1 VRLTLR
7 MKIIGG
13 FLVAVL
19 ATLVLGLYAASSFS
33 GFADRSEA
41 SARASQEK
49 ISRVAEIESQIILG
63 NLYGASTYN
72 SPTPEGKALAR
83 PLWLE
88 TTAQATE
95 RFMAFRNVGL
105 SPQALAIY
113 NRVSHAVSWNNKL
126 SNSFMRTQF
135 PVPDESVAIPTVQEL
150 MADGGL
156 AADVKQKEMRAGLS
170 ELRTQIASDA
180 SVARA
185 DVKADADGSLQR
197 LGALVA
203 VICLALLAFAVGLS
217 YLLVRRL
224 RSTVQTLNQV
234 AEGDL
239 TARAPEGG
247 SDEVAEMGA
256 ALNSSLNTI
265 HDVVRQI
272 EEDAERLSSLAR
284 EQLVPNH
291 AVSGHAS
298 GTTVVM
304 ADSTRNARELAEMAD
319 NLNAMIM
326 VFQTAKDPEPVA

>member
-7 MKIIGG
+7 MKIVGG

-33 GFADRSEA
+33 AFADRSEA
-41 SARASQEK
+41 SARGSEEK
-49 ISRVAEIESQIILG
+49 VSRIAEIESQFILG
-63 NLYGASTYN
+63 NLYASATFN
-72 SPTPEGKALAR
+72 SQSPEGVAAAR
-83 PLWLE
+83 PQWLE
-88 TTAQATE
+88 NTAQATE
-95 RFMAFRNVGL
+95 RFMALRNAGL
-105 SPQALAIY
+105 SPQAMVIYDRLA
-113 NRVSHAVSWNNKL
+113 HDVSWNNKL
-126 SNSFMRTQF
+126 SNSFMSTHF
-135 PVPDESVAIPTVQEL
+135 PVPDESVAIPTIQEL
-150 MADGGL
+150 MVDGGK
-156 AADVKQKEMRAGLS
+156 AADVTQKALMSGLG
-170 ELRTQIASDA
+170 ELRLQVANDA
-180 SVARA
+180 AAARA

-197 LGALVA
+197 LGGLVA
-203 VICLALLAFAVGLS
+203 VICLGLLAFALGLS

-224 RSTVQTLNQV
+224 RGTVKALNQV

-284 EQLVPNH
+284 QQLQPAD
-291 AVSGHAS
+291 AVAGHPS

-304 ADSTRNARELAEMAD
+304 ANSTRNARELAEMAD

-326 VFQTAKDPEPVA
+326 VFQTAKDAEPVG